1 MSAGE
6 TKGAWLIM
14 ERGNPEQA
22 PESKKSLNPHRVVVY
37 LTLLAALLAFWG
49 LGNNDFWDD
58 EAFTAVYGRNLI
70 RTGTLIGWD
79 GRNLMDYGMMGFV
92 NEDMIKTFA
101 PRLQYLVAGWS
112 LQIFGDTTAGGR
124 FLFVFIGLFAIP
136 LAAAWFKHEFDSDEF
151 WIMALILALSVPYLL
166 YIRQVRY
173 YPLGLTSFYGFL
185 LIWAV
190 IGRVRHFRWWFL
202 LGMLS
207 LYLLISSQYLY
218 AAGAVAVAIISLVRP
233 RYRNRRNLIFL
244 AAIVLMGLTSATWI
258 LIFSNSGLLEQ
269 TVNSGTTAQFSKFAR
284 LMFMVPRDAVRFEF
298 FPVGMLLFAAGGAV
312 VLGRAR
318 MTHLRSI
325 LLALAYGMGIVTTI
339 SIFSPQIPGST
350 SIDADMRYFVI
361 LIPLG
366 AAVGAKIYEMLRE
379 TGFRGVPELFL
390 IILISSNVLTFNFF
404 GRIGLHS
411 RLVQYVGEVMNDYTT
426 GSEAIS
432 QYIEEEIST
441 EECIFLIPT
450 TASTIQRFYH
460 PQHKFCGHV
469 TNQAPFAV
477 KHAGEFRA
485 DLFWENAVPDYV
497 IVGGRPP
504 DQMSQMLTELYGRS
518 TYELDAVLPVFWANV
533 TRPEIP
539 WRSFSPIPIQDP
551 LVQGVLIFHRTGEP
565 AHPPTIGALEIEK
578 YIHF

>member
-1 MSAGE
+1 
-6 TKGAWLIM
+6 M

-22 PESKKSLNPHRVVVY
+22 PESKKSLNPKRVVAY
-37 LTLLAALLAFWG
+37 LTLLAGLLAFWG

-58 EAFTAVYGRNLI
+58 EAFTAAYGRNLI

-79 GRNLMDYGMMGFV
+79 GRNLMDYGMRGFV

-101 PRLQYLVAGWS
+101 PRLQYLVAGLS
-112 LQIFGDTTAGGR
+112 LKIFGDNAGGGR
-124 FLFVFIGLFAIP
+124 ILFVFFGLFSIP
-136 LAAAWFKHEFDSDEF
+136 LAAAWFRHEFDSDEF
-151 WIMALILALSVPYLL
+151 WIVALILALSVPYLL

-173 YPLGLTSFYGFL
+173 YPLGLTSFCGFL
-185 LIWAV
+185 WTWAV
-190 IGRVRHFRWWFL
+190 IGRAKQYHWWFL
-202 LGMLS
+202 LGMLF

-218 AAGAVAVAIISLVRP
+218 AAGAVAVLTISLVRR

-244 AAIVLMGLTSATWI
+244 AMTVLMGLASATWI
-258 LIFSNSGLLEQ
+258 LIFNNPDVLEQ
-269 TVNSGTTAQFSKFAR
+269 TVDSGAAVQLSKFAR

-312 VLGRAR
+312 VLGRAGI
-318 MTHLRSI
+318 THLRDI
-325 LLALAYGMGIVTTI
+325 LLALAYGMGIITAV
-339 SIFSPQIPGST
+339 SIFSPQIPGT
-350 SIDADMRYFVI
+350 TTFDADMRFYVL
-361 LIPLG
+361 LIPLS

-379 TGFRGVPELFL
+379 TRFPGVPALFL
-390 IILISSNVLTFNFF
+390 LILISSNILTFNFL

-411 RLVQYVGEVMNDYTT
+411 RLVQYVKEVANDYTT

-432 QYIEEEIST
+432 RFIEEEIST

-450 TASTIQRFYH
+450 TANIIQIYYH
-460 PQHKFCGHV
+460 PRHKFCGLV
-469 TNQAPFAV
+469 TNQAPFAK
-477 KHAGEFRA
+477 KHAGELRA

-504 DQMSQMLTELYGRS
+504 DRMSQMLTELYGQN
-518 TYELDAVLPVFWANV
+518 TYQLEAALPVFWMNA

-551 LVQGVLIFHRTGEP
+551 FVHGVLIFHRTSEP

-578 YIHF
+578 YIQY